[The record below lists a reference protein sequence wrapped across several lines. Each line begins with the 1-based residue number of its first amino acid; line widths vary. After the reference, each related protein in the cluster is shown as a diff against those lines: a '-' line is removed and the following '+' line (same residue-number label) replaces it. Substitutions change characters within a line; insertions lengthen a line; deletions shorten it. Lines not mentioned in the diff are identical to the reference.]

1 MKEKGQNL
9 VEFGVIFALVVIAG
23 ILSLTLLGDNVRSMF
38 GLSTEEYKNFKPF
51 GDVASSPSDPG
62 SLPGETPGGEDPYVI
77 PTDPVIPGSG
87 EITQNPDG
95 SVNLTIGGQD
105 IMLSSSQI
113 DKLNTVFDTTG
124 SNGMTDTVIAA
135 IEKLIAAHK
144 DEYPGQDVP
153 IEMVF
158 GEGQRY
164 DPTDSLNYAGDAAGE
179 IHAVSLSVGNHIIL
193 IQKDKSANGATIL
206 SDNDY
211 IHTLEITGT
220 TGNAIS
226 STKENINGL
235 NISNVVLNNDLP
247 SMVQFGGSG
256 TWNFQFNDG
265 PPEQI

>member
-158 GEGQRY
+158 GKGDRY
-164 DPTDSLNYAGDAAGE
+164 ESEDPLSKNYGGDATG
-179 IHAVSLSVGNHIIL
+179 IHSIALSVGNHVIV
-193 IQKDKSANGATIL
+193 IQKDKT
-206 SDNDY
+206 SDQGSIIDNNY

-220 TGNAIS
+220 TGNIS
-226 STKENINGL
+226 SNKSSINE
-235 NISNVVLNNDLP
+235 VDVAVETNNSYGLP
-247 SMVQFGGSG
+247 SKINFDGGH
-256 TWNFQFNDG
+256 WNFDFYDG